1 MTGVLIISTAI
12 TLLAVVWSV
21 ILGRRQ
27 RNWRM
32 GLLTA
37 MLVLMTLRQ
46 LFSLRSL
53 LESGAPLW
61 ENVLYEI
68 PVLAVSLLAFLFVFL
83 LNRLE
88 IARKRE
94 AQERRQM
101 ESVLQRSRQRYRAFI
116 ERTPHMLAV
125 VRADGQ
131 VTWLNAAFE
140 KVTGWSREDWEGRSF
155 EELVVPDDRDRY
167 QEMVKRALVGEAVS
181 DFELRLETSAGEAV
195 VGEFGV
201 APDLHEGVVDG
212 WVAIVRDVTAA
223 RGIEAERDT
232 ALAKFERL
240 ADVVPDCFWSSELDE
255 NGHLAV
261 RYVSPGWKKIWG
273 YKPEEIYG
281 DPEYWLKTILPED
294 VDLARRVFEEA
305 RVKKTTQTV
314 TYRIQPKKGAIR
326 WIEDTISPIVGG
338 DGEVVA
344 IDGIAR
350 DITERRRAEAAIH
363 YVAEG
368 VSRATGEDFF
378 KDLVRHLAEALDMDH
393 AFVGEL
399 VRADDDRIHTVA
411 AWSHGEAV
419 ENFEYLLT
427 DAPCQ
432 NVIEGEVCCYPKDV
446 SKQFPEDAGLKKKG
460 VESYVGAPLLGSSR
474 QVLGLLVVMDSSPLE
489 SAEPSE
495 SILQI
500 FALRAAAE
508 LERVRSEEELGR
520 REARYRDFVNRS
532 TEAIWRYEVTPPMP
546 LGLSEDEQIARLQ
559 RSMFLAECN
568 EAAARMFGFSS
579 VGEVLGAR
587 MDRLQPPEE
596 SSEDLRTFIR
606 SGYRQEVVETE
617 QTVDG
622 GTTQHYLGNVLGVVE
637 EGGLTRVWGTLRDVS
652 DLRRAERA
660 LRESEQKFRRLF
672 EDSQDAI
679 FISTPDGKL
688 VDINQAGVEMFGY
701 ESKAELM
708 EVDIGR
714 ELYRDTAERERA
726 VRSLLEHGKVKD
738 FEIALKRKDG
748 TELVVLETTTAVHNE
763 AGEAVA
769 FRGILRDVSRQ
780 RALEQQLLQVQ
791 RMEAVGQLAGGLAH
805 EFNNL
810 LTVINGHADLVQ
822 VRVDATDPVMHDA
835 KEIKAAGKSAARLT
849 RQLLALSR
857 QQVLS
862 PRVLDLNQLILGI
875 EEMLQRSV
883 GEQVEI
889 VTQLGS
895 KLDKIHADPGQ
906 LELVLLN
913 LAVNARDAMPDGG
926 KLLVTTA
933 NLDVN
938 EVSRERYPELEP
950 GSFVALKVQDT
961 GTGIDPEVQ
970 QHIFEP
976 FFTTK
981 NRATRTGL
989 GLSTVYRIVEQSGGH
1004 IRVDSEPGEGATFR
1018 VFFNSVMT
1026 EAEEAEPM
1034 TLSLPLGGSE
1044 TILLVEDEDAVRGL
1058 LRQFLIGQGYRV
1070 FEAADGEEA
1079 VKLVEKEE
1087 APIDL
1092 MLSDIVMPGMS
1103 GTELAEKL
1111 GQIQPSV
1118 RVILMSGYTERLEGF
1133 VDRGTGKEGVNFLQ
1147 KPFSMEAL
1155 ARKVRE
1161 ILDEAPSTPAVHQQQ
1176 K

>member
-1 MTGVLIISTAI
+1 M
-12 TLLAVVWSV
+12 
-21 ILGRRQ
+21 
-27 RNWRM
+27 
-32 GLLTA
+32 
-37 MLVLMTLRQ
+37 
-46 LFSLRSL
+46 
-53 LESGAPLW
+53 
-61 ENVLYEI
+61 
-68 PVLAVSLLAFLFVFL
+68 SLLAFLFVFL

-88 IARKRE
+88 IASKRE
-94 AQERRQM
+94 AQERREM

-181 DFELRLETSAGEAV
+181 GFELGLEASSGEAV

-223 RGIEAERDT
+223 RGVEAERDA

-240 ADVVPDCFWSSELDE
+240 ADGVPDCFWSSEVGEDGDLI
-255 NGHLAV
+255 V
-261 RYVSPGWKKIWG
+261 RYVSPGWSKIWG
-273 YKPEEIYG
+273 YKPEEIYS
-281 DPEYWLKTILPED
+281 DPEFWLKTILPED
-294 VDLARRVFEEA
+294 IDLARRVFEEA

-314 TYRIQPKKGAIR
+314 TYRIQPKAGTIR
-326 WIEDTISPIVGG
+326 WIEDTISPIVGE

-378 KDLVRHLAEALDMDH
+378 GDLVRHLAEALDMDH

-399 VRADDDRIHTVA
+399 VHAADDRIRTVA
-411 AWSHGEAV
+411 AWSHGEAA
-419 ENFEYLLT
+419 ENFEYRLAG
-427 DAPCQ
+427 APCQ
-432 NVIEGEVCCYPKDV
+432 NVIDGEVCCHPKGV
-446 SKQFPEDAGLKKKG
+446 SKEFPEDTGLAKKG
-460 VESYVGAPLLGSSR
+460 IESYVGAPLLGSAG
-474 QVLGLLVVMDSSPLE
+474 QVLGLLVVMDSTPLE
-489 SAEPSE
+489 SHEPSE

-508 LERVRSEEELGR
+508 LERVRSEEELRR

-596 SSEDLRTFIR
+596 SGEDLRTFIR
-606 SGYRQEVVETE
+606 SGYRQELVETE
-617 QTVDG
+617 QLVDG
-622 GTTQHYLGNVLGVVE
+622 GSTQHYLGNVLGVVE
-637 EGGLTRVWGTLRDVS
+637 DGRLTRVWGTLRDVS
-652 DLRRAERA
+652 DLRRAEKA
-660 LRESEQKFRRLF
+660 LRDSEQKFRRLF

-679 FISTPDGKL
+679 FISTHDGKF

-701 ESKAELM
+701 ESKAEIL

-726 VRSLLEHGKVKD
+726 VRSLIENGKVRD

-748 TELVVLETTTAVHNE
+748 TELVVLETTTAVHDE
-763 AGEAVA
+763 TGEVVG

-810 LTVINGHADLVQ
+810 LTVINGHADLIQ
-822 VRVDATDPVMHDA
+822 VRVDTADPVMHDA

-895 KLDKIHADPGQ
+895 ELDKIHADPGQ

-913 LAVNARDAMPDGG
+913 LAVNARDAMPEGG
-926 KLLVTTA
+926 KLLITTA

-938 EVSRERYPELEP
+938 EVSQERYPELEP
-950 GSFVALKVQDT
+950 GSFVALKIQDT
-961 GTGIDPEVQ
+961 GVGIDPEIRR
-970 QHIFEP
+970 HIFEP

-981 NRATRTGL
+981 NRATRTGSGAVD
-989 GLSTVYRIVEQSGGH
+989 GLPHRRAERWAY
-1004 IRVDSEPGEGATFR
+1004 PG
-1018 VFFNSVMT
+1018 
-1026 EAEEAEPM
+1026 
-1034 TLSLPLGGSE
+1034 
-1044 TILLVEDEDAVRGL
+1044 
-1058 LRQFLIGQGYRV
+1058 RQ
-1070 FEAADGEEA
+1070 
-1079 VKLVEKEE
+1079 
-1087 APIDL
+1087 
-1092 MLSDIVMPGMS
+1092 
-1103 GTELAEKL
+1103 
-1111 GQIQPSV
+1111 
-1118 RVILMSGYTERLEGF
+1118 
-1133 VDRGTGKEGVNFLQ
+1133 
-1147 KPFSMEAL
+1147 
-1155 ARKVRE
+1155 
-1161 ILDEAPSTPAVHQQQ
+1161 
-1176 K
+1176 

>member
-1 MTGVLIISTAI
+1 MTGVLIVSTGI

-21 ILGRRQ
+21 ILGHRQ

-53 LESGAPLW
+53 VESGAPLW
-61 ENVLYEI
+61 ENALYEI

-83 LNRLE
+83 LDRLE
-88 IARKRE
+88 VGRRRE
-94 AQERRQM
+94 AKERREM
-101 ESVLQRSRQRYRAFI
+101 ESVLHRSRQRYRAFI
-116 ERTPHMLAV
+116 EGTPHMLAV
-125 VRADGQ
+125 VGADGQ
-131 VTWLNAAFE
+131 VTWLNASFE
-140 KVTGWSREDWEGRSF
+140 KVTGWSREDWEGRFF
-155 EELVVPDDRDRY
+155 EELVVSEDRDRY
-167 QEMVKRALVGEAVS
+167 REMVKRALVGEAVS
-181 DFELRLETSAGEAV
+181 GFELGLEASSGETV

-212 WVAIVRDVTAA
+212 WVAIVRDVTTA

-255 NGHLAV
+255 NGHPV
-261 RYVSPGWKKIWG
+261 VHYVSPAWSKIWG
-273 YKPEEIYG
+273 YKPEEIYS
-281 DPEYWLKTILPED
+281 DPELWLNSVLPED
-294 VDLARRVFEEA
+294 ADLARRVFEEV

-314 TYRIQPKKGAIR
+314 TYRIQPKVGTIR
-326 WIEDTISPIVGG
+326 WIEDTISPIVGEE
-338 DGEVVA
+338 GEVVA

-350 DITERRRAEAAIH
+350 DITVRRRAEAAIH

-378 KDLVRHLAEALDMDH
+378 GDLVRHLTEALDMDH

-399 VRADDDRIHTVA
+399 VRADDDHIRTVA
-411 AWSHGEAV
+411 AWSHGEAA
-419 ENFEYLLT
+419 ENFEYRLAG
-427 DAPCQ
+427 APCQ
-432 NVIEGEVCCYPKDV
+432 NVIDGEVCCYPKGA
-446 SKQFPEDAGLKKKG
+446 SRLFPEDTGLEKKG
-460 VESYVGAPLLGSSR
+460 IESYVGAPLLGSAR
-474 QVLGLLVVMDSSPLE
+474 QVLGLLVVMDSAPLE

-508 LERVRSEEELGR
+508 LERVRSEEELSR

-559 RSMFLAECN
+559 RTMILAECN
-568 EAAARMFGFSS
+568 EAAARTFGFSS

-596 SSEDLRTFIR
+596 SREDLRTFIR

-617 QTVDG
+617 QLVDG
-622 GTTQHYLGNVLGVVE
+622 GSTQHYLGNVLGVVE
-637 EGGLTRVWGTLRDVS
+637 DGRLMRVWGTLRDVS
-652 DLRRAERA
+652 DLRRAEKA

-679 FISTPDGKL
+679 FISTHEGKF

-701 ESKAELM
+701 ESRAELL

-726 VRSLLEHGKVKD
+726 VRSLIENGKVKD

-748 TELVVLETTTAVHNE
+748 TELVVLETTTAVLDE
-763 AGEAVA
+763 AGEVVG

-810 LTVINGHADLVQ
+810 LTVINGHADLIQ
-822 VRVDATDPVMHDA
+822 VRVDPADPVMHDA

-857 QQVLS
+857 HQVLS

-883 GEQVEI
+883 GEQIEI

-895 KLDKIHADPGQ
+895 ELDKIHADPGQ

-913 LAVNARDAMPDGG
+913 LAVNARDAMPEGG
-926 KLLVTTA
+926 KLLITTV

-938 EVSRERYPELEP
+938 AVSQERYPELEP
-950 GSFVALKVQDT
+950 GSYVALKIQDT
-961 GTGIDPEVQ
+961 GPGIDPEIRR
-970 QHIFEP
+970 HIFEP

-1018 VFFNSVMT
+1018 VFLNSVMT
-1026 EAEEAEPM
+1026 ETEELEPM
-1034 TLSLPLGGSE
+1034 ALPLPLGGNE
-1044 TILLVEDEDAVRGL
+1044 TVLLVEDEDAVRGL
-1058 LRQFLIGQGYRV
+1058 LRQFLTGQGYRV
-1070 FEAADGEEA
+1070 LEASAGEEA

-1111 GQIQPSV
+1111 GQMQPSV
-1118 RVILMSGYTERLEGF
+1118 RVLLMSGYTERLEGF
-1133 VDRGTGKEGVNFLQ
+1133 VDRGTGKGGVNFLQ

-1161 ILDEAPSTPAVHQQQ
+1161 ILDEAPSTPAVRRQHS
-1176 K
+1176 